1 MVLSRV
7 NWWTTCRAG
16 AALIA
21 CVLASAAMAGEPE
34 GALRRYLDRPESVY
48 KWTLQ
53 NEQEAKGAKVYDLR
67 LVSQTWQNIV
77 WTHQLRIV
85 APEKRNES
93 GLGLLFITGGS
104 NKDGEP
110 NWNTQLDGE
119 VELIGR
125 IATLSGS
132 PIAIL
137 RQVPNQPLYD
147 GKNEDDLISH
157 TFLQYFDTRD
167 ETWPLLL
174 PMTKSAVKAMD
185 AIQEFARR
193 ELNWDIKQFVVS
205 GGSKRGWT
213 TWLTGAGDKRVAGI
227 APMVID
233 TLNMQ
238 KQMDYQLANWGEY
251 SEQIE
256 DYTRKG
262 IQQRMDDPEGKDL
275 LKIVDPYS
283 YVSQLTLPKM
293 LFMGTNDPYWSV
305 DSVKWYWDDLTG
317 EKSIHYVPNVGHGLG
332 DGKQAI
338 NNLAQYFGTFVKGE
352 KRPQLS
358 WSHAMKDGKIVLRAD
373 GGESAKRA
381 TFWWTTSSDLDFRN
395 NLWLSMNCRDRE
407 GSAFTVQ
414 GDLPKKGYAA
424 VYLEVFFPG
433 PLGEDYSECTRIHVV
448 DTKGFIDAD

>member
-1 MVLSRV
+1 MVAVRRNGWKFRCVSM
-7 NWWTTCRAG
+7 
-16 AALIA
+16 ALIVCA
-21 CVLASAAMAGEPE
+21 VAVAAWPGDPE
-34 GALRRYLDRPESVY
+34 GALRRYLDREESVY

-53 NEQEAKGAKVYDLR
+53 KEQEVKNTQVYDLR

-85 APEKRNES
+85 VPEKRNET
-93 GLGLLFITGGS
+93 GLALLFITGGS

-110 NWNTQLDGE
+110 EWKTGVDGE

-125 IATLSGS
+125 VATLSGS
-132 PIAIL
+132 PVAIL

-147 GKNEDDLISH
+147 GKYEDDLISH

-174 PMTKSAVKAMD
+174 PMAKSAVKAMD
-185 AIQEFARR
+185 AAQEFCRR
-193 ELNWDIKQFVVS
+193 ELNWEIQKFVVT

-233 TLNMQ
+233 TLNMK

-262 IQQRMDDPEGKDL
+262 IQQRMDQPEGKDL

-283 YVSQLTLPKM
+283 YVSRLTLPKM

-305 DSVKWYWDDLTG
+305 DSVKLYWDDLPG
-317 EKSIHYVPNVGHGLG
+317 GKSIHYVPNAGHGLG

-338 NNLAQYFGTFVKGE
+338 NNLAQFFGTFVKNE

-373 GGESAKRA
+373 GGETAKRA
-381 TFWWTTSSDLDFRN
+381 TFWWTTSGDLDFRN
-395 NLWLSMNCRDRE
+395 NLWLSANCRDRD
-407 GSAFTVQ
+407 GAAFVAQ
-414 GDLPKKGYAA
+414 GNLPKKGYAA

-448 DTKGFIDAD
+448 DTKGFIDAE